1 MTVTES
7 SLPSTVTLLNG
18 EDPSTQVASPIHPNQ
33 TDQHFIVAQVDKL
46 TIVFPSAMV
55 AEMLIIERS
64 KILALPFYEQAVLGC
79 VHNAGQIIPLVSM
92 HPIFR
97 TKAGLTKESLT
108 VVRLAD
114 IAGVAGIGLVVD
126 RILGSKSPEQLPN
139 DVFTNDLLLDSEVA
153 DLEMWLFRPE
163 VLSSHFWQPQR
174 YFKP

>member
-18 EDPSTQVASPIHPNQ
+18 EDSSTQVALPIHSNQ
-33 TDQHFIVAQVDKL
+33 TEQGFIIAQVDQL

-92 HPIFR
+92 HSIFR

-114 IAGVAGIGLVVD
+114 RAGVAGIGLIVD
-126 RILGSKSPEQLPN
+126 RILGSKSLEQLPP
-139 DVFTNDLLLDSEVA
+139 DVFTNDLLLDSANA
-153 DLEMWLFRPE
+153 DITMWLFRPE
-163 VLSSHFWQPQR
+163 VLSNHFWQPQR

>member
-1 MTVTES
+1 MTVTEYL
-7 SLPSTVTLLNG
+7 LPST
-18 EDPSTQVASPIHPNQ
+18 IYPNQ
-33 TDQHFIVAQVDKL
+33 TEQRFILAQVDKL

-55 AEMLIIERS
+55 AEILIVERS
-64 KILALPFYEQAVLGC
+64 QILALPFYEPAVLGC
-79 VHNAGQIIPLVSM
+79 VHNAGQIVPLVSM
-92 HPIFR
+92 HPIVR

-126 RILGSKSPEQLPN
+126 RILGSKSPEQLPP
-139 DVFTNDLLLDSEVA
+139 DVFTNELSVDSANA
-153 DLEMWLFRPE
+153 DIKMWLFRPE